1 MLGVDAA
8 FDRMATMQNRAV
20 KHSLKLFAHRDQ
32 DLALYQIN
40 VCDHLSDGMFNLD
53 ARVHLDEV
61 ELAVLVHQKFDGAGV
76 DVADV
81 GERAAEHLADFFAE
95 LWRDLR
101 GRGFFEQLLMAA
113 LNTALA
119 LTQTGNGAVLV
130 GENLEFDVAG
140 MLDVLLHVKVAVAK
154 RSGCFGLRGIKECG
168 KFLFRAHDSHA
179 AATAAGGGLDDH
191 GKTDGAG
198 PLHGFAF
205 AGKHAFG
212 AGKNRNAGFFHGA
225 TGLFFLPHQ
234 ARDFGWRAD
243 EFDVAGLADLGKV
256 GVFRKQAV
264 AGMDGID
271 IGDFGGAY
279 DRRNIEIALRELRRT
294 DADSFVSEANM
305 KRVAICLAVD
315 GHGLDAELFAGAD
328 DP

>member
-154 RSGCFGLRGIKECG
+154 RSGCFGLRGIKSAGSSCSERTILMPRPPPPAEALMITG
-168 KFLFRAHDSHA
+168 KPTVRAHSMA
-179 AATAAGGGLDDH
+179 SPSPASTPSEPGRIGTPAFFMAPRAFSFSPIRRVTSGGGPMNLMLQVSQTSA
-191 GKTDGAG
+191 K
-198 PLHGFAF
+198 LAF
-205 AGKHAFG
+205 
-212 AGKNRNAGFFHGA
+212 
-225 TGLFFLPHQ
+225 
-234 ARDFGWRAD
+234 
-243 EFDVAGLADLGKV
+243 
-256 GVFRKQAV
+256 
-264 AGMDGID
+264 
-271 IGDFGGAY
+271 
-279 DRRNIEIALRELRRT
+279 
-294 DADSFVSEANM
+294 SE
-305 KRVAICLAVD
+305 
-315 GHGLDAELFAGAD
+315 
-328 DP
+328 